1 MYWFFD
7 DMFSLHR
14 IILYLILD
22 YAKIQKSGQN
32 IKLCLFF
39 CRVLR
44 LEFCHDLCEYYT
56 ELDAVCLHGEDSQGN
71 YIMSGLE
78 GVTSRSHLED
88 ISNMEEKL
96 DQLSLREQVQ

>member
-1 MYWFFD
+1 MITSNLFCINTKIRWKK
-7 DMFSLHR
+7 SL
-14 IILYLILD
+14 
-22 YAKIQKSGQN
+22 S
-32 IKLCLFF
+32 FF

-71 YIMSGLE
+71 YILSGLE
-78 GVTSRSHLED
+78 GVIPRSCIDD

-96 DQLSLREQVQ
+96 DQLSLREQVKLKF